1 MKTFWL
7 FQLCSSI
14 APIIIA
20 PVGTSPSCT
29 STFHALANQNVT
41 LRRSPLEVEG
51 SITHLGVRLSCRDF
65 WKVITVT
72 DILLLGGR

>member
-7 FQLCSSI
+7 FQLCSSVV
-14 APIIIA
+14 PIIIA

-51 SITHLGVRLSCRDF
+51 YITHFGVSLSCRDF

-72 DILLLGGR
+72 DILLWVAR